1 MAVTWNVLGIRKLAT
16 EGSLSN
22 VCKFI
27 DWECKDSETVDDKL
41 LRGYVCSDVVLSAAD
56 SSSFVAYADITSDMA
71 VTWVKNILGT
81 EKVAKIEAEVTRQI
95 TEQKTPTYT
104 TGVPW

>member
-1 MAVTWNVLGIRKLAT
+1 MAVTWNVCGIRKVET
-16 EGSLSN
+16 EGSLSD

-27 DWECKDSETVDDKL
+27 DWECKDSETIDDKL
-41 LRGYVCSDVVLSAAD
+41 LRGYVCSDVMLSDAD
-56 SSSFVAYADITSDMA
+56 SSSFVAYKDITSDTA
-71 VTWVKNILGT
+71 ITWVKNKLGT
-81 EKVAKIEAEVTRQI
+81 DTVAAIETEVTRQI